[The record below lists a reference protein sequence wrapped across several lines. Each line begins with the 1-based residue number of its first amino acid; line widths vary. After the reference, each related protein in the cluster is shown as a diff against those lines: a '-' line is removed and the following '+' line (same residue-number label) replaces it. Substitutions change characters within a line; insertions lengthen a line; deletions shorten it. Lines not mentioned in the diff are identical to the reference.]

1 MAAVSGEEP
10 ERPDVNCNAT
20 TTIPSEA
27 GRVRLFCT
35 EKKRHRGDHYDSVF
49 SRGWPRGK

>member
-1 MAAVSGEEP
+1 MAAVSGEKP
-10 ERPDVNCNAT
+10 GTVTCNAT

-27 GRVRLFCT
+27 GRVRLYCT
-35 EKKRHRGDHYDSVF
+35 ERKRHRGDHYDSVF